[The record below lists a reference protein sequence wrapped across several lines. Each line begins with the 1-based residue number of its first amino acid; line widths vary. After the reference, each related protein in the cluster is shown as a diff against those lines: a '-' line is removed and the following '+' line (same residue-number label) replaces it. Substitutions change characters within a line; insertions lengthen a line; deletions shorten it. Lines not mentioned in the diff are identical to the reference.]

1 MALRKYLTVFIT
13 VFLIVLAAFVG
24 FNVVTDPFGV
34 FGDKFMKW
42 YDYDMTMNPR
52 VAKIGYLDRHYKEY
66 DSYIL
71 GSSKA
76 SSIPVEELNQYM
88 DASFYN
94 MTWYGGDL
102 KDEEQ
107 LAKYITEHYNVK
119 NLVLLVDPQDAV
131 SYDFEEDKI
140 KGNMHCKV
148 DDSSKL
154 KFYSRYLFAN
164 PSYGIDKI
172 KSKMDRGYLVTA
184 KDVYVAETGCYN
196 KQKRDATP
204 IGNMDEYMEAENN
217 SFYQEYTELPYLS
230 EAIISIGNI
239 KKTCEEH
246 GVKLI
251 VIGPPIHQDEFYK
264 YNQDQMQKFIRDLTA
279 TVDYYDFWGYNQ
291 INCDMRYYY
300 DTNHFRNA
308 VGKMVLA
315 YIFHDDN
322 VYLPSN
328 FGHVTT
334 SETLEQRIQEIYGT
348 DPASIPKNY
357 TAKVPILLFHS
368 FTKNPKIHVSTVV
381 QAEKFDGQ
389 MKLLKDNGYHT
400 INYYDLINYV
410 YHGLPLPDKPVLI
423 SFDDGYRDN
432 LEIAAPILKKYGY
445 KATIS
450 IIGASV
456 GKESYKDTGEIM
468 TPHFEMKEAL
478 PYVKSGTIDI
488 QSHTF
493 DMHQVEELDGK
504 GCRQGVLQMD
514 GESDEEYVKA
524 LSEDFKATEK
534 IIEDVLPVSCE
545 VVTYPYGFC
554 DLKSDVILK
563 ENGVKVTVGLQRGVN
578 EIVKGLPQS
587 LIQLKRFNISNDT
600 TPDEL
605 LGLLKL

>member
-1 MALRKYLTVFIT
+1 M
-13 VFLIVLAAFVG
+13 
-24 FNVVTDPFGV
+24 
-34 FGDKFMKW
+34 
-42 YDYDMTMNPR
+42 
-52 VAKIGYLDRHYKEY
+52 
-66 DSYIL
+66 
-71 GSSKA
+71 
-76 SSIPVEELNQYM
+76 
-88 DASFYN
+88 
-94 MTWYGGDL
+94 
-102 KDEEQ
+102 
-107 LAKYITEHYNVK
+107 
-119 NLVLLVDPQDAV
+119 
-131 SYDFEEDKI
+131 
-140 KGNMHCKV
+140 
-148 DDSSKL
+148 
-154 KFYSRYLFAN
+154 
-164 PSYGIDKI
+164 
-172 KSKMDRGYLVTA
+172 
-184 KDVYVAETGCYN
+184 
-196 KQKRDATP
+196 
-204 IGNMDEYMEAENN
+204 
-217 SFYQEYTELPYLS
+217 
-230 EAIISIGNI
+230 
-239 KKTCEEH
+239 
-246 GVKLI
+246 
-251 VIGPPIHQDEFYK
+251 
-264 YNQDQMQKFIRDLTA
+264 
-279 TVDYYDFWGYNQ
+279 
-291 INCDMRYYY
+291 
-300 DTNHFRNA
+300 
-308 VGKMVLA
+308 
-315 YIFHDDN
+315 
-322 VYLPSN
+322 
-328 FGHVTT
+328 
-334 SETLEQRIQEIYGT
+334 
-348 DPASIPKNY
+348 
-357 TAKVPILLFHS
+357 
-368 FTKNPKIHVSTVV
+368 
-381 QAEKFDGQ
+381 
-389 MKLLKDNGYHT
+389 
-400 INYYDLINYV
+400 
-410 YHGLPLPDKPVLI
+410 PLPDKPVLI

>member
-1 MALRKYLTVFIT
+1 MSLKKYIRIFIT
-13 VFLIVLAAFVG
+13 VFLLVIGLFVG

-34 FGDKFMKW
+34 FGDPVMKW

-52 VAKIGYLDRHYKEY
+52 VAKIGYLDRHYGEY

-76 SSIPVEELNQYM
+76 SSISVEDLNKYM

-107 LAKYITEHYNVK
+107 LAEYITEHYNVK

-131 SYDFEEDKI
+131 SYNFEEDKI

-148 DDSSKL
+148 DGSSKL

-172 KSKMDRGYLVTA
+172 KSKRERGYLVTV

-204 IGNMDEYMEAENN
+204 IGNLDEYLEAEDNV
-217 SFYQEYTELPYLS
+217 FYQEYTELPYSS
-230 EAIISIGNI
+230 EAIVSIGNI
-239 KKTCEEH
+239 KRICEEN

-264 YNQDQMQKFIRDLTA
+264 YNQDQMQQFIRDLTA

-315 YIFHDDN
+315 YIFNDEN
-322 VYLPSN
+322 VYVPEG

-334 SETLEQRIQEIYGT
+334 SETLEQRLQEIYGT

-357 TAKVPILLFHS
+357 TARVPILLYHS
-368 FTKNPKIHVSTVV
+368 FTNDPKVDVNTVV
-381 QAEKFDGQ
+381 KAEKFDGQ
-389 MKLLKDNGYHT
+389 MQLLKDNGYHT
-400 INYYDLINYV
+400 VNYYDLINYV
-410 YHGLPLPDKPVLI
+410 YHGLPLPEKPVLI
-423 SFDDGYRDN
+423 TFDDGYRDN
-432 LEIAAPILKKYGY
+432 LEIAAPILKKYGF

-450 IIGASV
+450 VVGVSV
-456 GKESYKDTGEIM
+456 GKETYKDTGEIM
-468 TPHFEMKEAL
+468 TPHFELEEAY
-478 PYVKSGTIDI
+478 PYVNAGTIDV
-488 QSHTF
+488 QSHTY

-504 GCRQGVLQMD
+504 GCRQGVLQMK
-514 GESDEEYVKA
+514 GESEKAYVKA
-524 LSEDFKATEK
+524 LTEDFQASKTA
-534 IIEDVLPVSCE
+534 IEEALPVSCE

-563 ENGVKVTVGLQRGVN
+563 SQGVKVTVSLRRGVN
-578 EIVKGLPQS
+578 EIVEGLPQT
-587 LIQLKRFNISNDT
+587 LTRLKRFNVSNDMSA
-600 TPDEL
+600 EEFMAIL
-605 LGLLKL
+605 RM